1 MVELIEKTNKLL
13 LNSNLPLDLDEYQ
26 LLSRILEYQ
35 NSIESKNTF
44 IEEISIL
51 DNTIQRFI
59 SDLNIEETE
68 MEIQNIKKQLSYEK
82 EFSKNVETVKTKY
95 KLFIEQTISECFN
108 IETINEIY
116 NRIDPHPKQ
125 KIVKFIPE
133 LYDGTKLRV
142 KTGDKDGFYDD
153 PTLYNSS
160 GQISILSLSIFLAK
174 ALQTKDELDTI
185 FMDDPIQ
192 YLDSINVLSF
202 IDLLRTIITKEK
214 RQIVIST
221 HDKNFYQLLQKKLDS
236 QYYNSKFIELES
248 YGKIKGN

>member
-1 MVELIEKTNKLL
+1 
-13 LNSNLPLDLDEYQ
+13 
-26 LLSRILEYQ
+26 
-35 NSIESKNTF
+35 
-44 IEEISIL
+44 
-51 DNTIQRFI
+51 
-59 SDLNIEETE
+59 

-82 EFSKNVETVKTKY
+82 EFSKNVKTVKTKY
-95 KLFIEQTISECFN
+95 RLFIQQTISRCFN
-108 IETINEIY
+108 TKTINEIY

-125 KIVKFIPE
+125 KLVQFIPE
-133 LYDGTKLRV
+133 LNDGTKLRV

-174 ALQTKDELDTI
+174 ALQTRDELDTI

-192 YLDSINVLSF
+192 DLDSINVLSF

-214 RQIVIST
+214 RQLVIST

-248 YGKIKGN
+248 YGKIKEN